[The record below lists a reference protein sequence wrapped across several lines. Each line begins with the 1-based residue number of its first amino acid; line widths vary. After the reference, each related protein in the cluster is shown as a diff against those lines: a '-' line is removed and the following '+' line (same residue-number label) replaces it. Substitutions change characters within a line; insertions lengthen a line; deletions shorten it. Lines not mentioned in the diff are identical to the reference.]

1 MRPAR
6 PTSVTK
12 HYCLKC
18 RKRPDVKTGNMRLPP
33 RHFSYL
39 TMKSSSGSNC
49 VEAQRGSFHQL
60 KVCFNQQISEFVPLP
75 VMTNSLI
82 TMSTLTNVPKTSVN
96 LSPISR
102 MVFEHSSTEKQIQS
116 VAQSV
121 AFMNKSEASEAVSY
135 THLRAHET

>member
-1 MRPAR
+1 M
-6 PTSVTK
+6 
-12 HYCLKC
+12 L
-18 RKRPDVKTGNMRLPP
+18 RLPP

-60 KVCFNQQISEFVPLP
+60 KVSLFNQQISEFVPLP

-96 LSPISR
+96 LSPILR

-121 AFMNKSEASEAVSY
+121 AFMDKLGASEVIEFIEFKKAI
-135 THLRAHET
+135 RAKNKAWRDAHPLEKEDSPKEVV